1 MDKNEA
7 IIRYAL
13 QHRELDDLK
22 VWLLNGGSIKDYFAS
37 HKQNIKL
44 NLNQSTFS
52 VTAKD
57 AEKIVEKMMP
67 VAFSKQDLMHLYF
80 RLSEEKQ
87 MEWYP
92 KVFPYYPDAIKV
104 KEKPSSEEIL
114 EAVKRNHYLT
124 IPRSFYDILSDV
136 DLAECLFVNDYLM
149 LKMPK
154 ERWNPTLAV
163 LFSQRLADNGAYYDR
178 ICVPEGCQNE
188 MYWKNLCKAD
198 GFYYRI
204 LPEKY
209 QYILSE
215 DLVLHTLQHDV
226 CKDMG
231 VRYVGCDLNPH
242 PVRPNIFVCNALTD
256 EIPEE
261 FSEADFI
268 FQHMPYPEIG
278 IKYAGSEYADPEEKL
293 KTQDIGQMDFKR
305 GMMANNKVTMKLYN
319 VMAPGAKMGILCGN
333 VRKKGKY
340 HDMMLSLALPGEVI
354 QNIVKMQHNC
364 VSNGRTYVRKNFV
377 PIVHENLVILQ
388 KPFEKTFYIGYMLPR
403 EYQIDIRNSV
413 SATWRDVFRY
423 VLYNIGGKAHYKEI
437 AEAVKGYKKSEK
449 NNNIEAKARQ
459 TLRQYTKTFTPLGNG
474 YYKLVA

>member
-1 MDKNEA
+1 MK
-7 IIRYAL
+7 
-13 QHRELDDLK
+13 K
-22 VWLLNGGSIKDYFAS
+22 
-37 HKQNIKL
+37 
-44 NLNQSTFS
+44 
-52 VTAKD
+52 
-57 AEKIVEKMMP
+57 
-67 VAFSKQDLMHLYF
+67 
-80 RLSEEKQ
+80 
-87 MEWYP
+87 
-92 KVFPYYPDAIKV
+92 
-104 KEKPSSEEIL
+104 EEIL
-114 EAVKRNHYLT
+114 EVV
-124 IPRSFYDILSDV
+124 RSNEGTVLSFPDRGPWGNNQYRGNCSGYIHAFLIDQYNV
-136 DLAECLFVNDYLM
+136 DFMA
-149 LKMPK
+149 
-154 ERWNPTLAV
+154 
-163 LFSQRLADNGAYYDR
+163 
-178 ICVPEGCQNE
+178 E
-188 MYWKNLCKAD
+188 MYA
-198 GFYYRI
+198 GGGTGY
-204 LPEKY
+204 
-209 QYILSE
+209 
-215 DLVLHTLQHDV
+215 DV

-354 QNIVKMQHNC
+354 QNIVKMQYNC
-364 VSNGRTYVRKNFV
+364 VSNGRTYARKNFV

-388 KPFEKTFYIGYMLPR
+388 KPFEKTFYISYMLPR

-449 NNNIEAKARQ
+449 NNNVEAKARQ